1 MPDDLQ
7 AELKQKKPFP
17 RVTAEALL
25 SVLRTAAVL
34 EHQLTD
40 AVKPYGITH
49 TQYNVLRI
57 LRGAGVHGLC
67 GREVAQRMVS
77 RVPDV
82 SRLLDRMEETGLIGR
97 ERDPDDRRNVTARI
111 TRKGLTML
119 EHATPQLEVVER
131 ARFGRIQ
138 TGRLQQLIEV
148 LTTIRGNR

>member
-1 MPDDLQ
+1 MTDDLQ

-17 RVTAEALL
+17 RVTAEALVSL
-25 SVLRTAAVL
+25 LRTAAVL
-34 EHQLTD
+34 DHQLTD
-40 AVKPYGITH
+40 ALKPYGITH

-57 LRGAGVHGLC
+57 LRGAGVNGLC
-67 GREVAQRMVS
+67 GREVAERMVS

-82 SRLLDRMEETGLIGR
+82 SRLLDRMEAAGLIDR
-97 ERDPDDRRNVTARI
+97 ERDPADRRNVTARI

-119 EHATPQLEVVER
+119 EQATPQLEAVER
-131 ARFGRIQ
+131 ARFGRVH